1 MNVRLRVS
9 GAYAKYLPGGGKDNR
24 GEIEIDDGAT
34 PQLIMSRLGFPDG
47 AYLISVNGTAVPK
60 AERATRELEDGD
72 ELAILVPLRG
82 G

>member
-9 GAYAKYLPGGGKDNR
+9 GAYAKYLPGGGRDNR
-24 GEIEIDDGAT
+24 AEIEAEDGAT
-34 PQLIMSRLGFPDG
+34 PQAIMTTLGFPDG

-60 AERATRELEDGD
+60 AERATKRLEGGD

>member
-1 MNVRLRVS
+1 MNLHLRVS
-9 GAYAKYLPGGGKDNR
+9 GAFAKYLPGGGQDNR
-24 GEIEIDDGAT
+24 AEIEAEPGAT
-34 PQLIMSRLGFPDG
+34 PQAVMAKLGFPDG

-60 AERATRELEDGD
+60 AERATKELEDGD

>member
-1 MNVRLRVS
+1 MIVRLRVS
-9 GAYAKYLPGGGKDNR
+9 GAYAKYLPGGGQDNR
-24 GEIEIDDGAT
+24 AEIDVDDGAT
-34 PQLIMSRLGFPDG
+34 PQLVMSKLGFPDG

-60 AERATRELEDGD
+60 AERATKALENGD

>member
-1 MNVRLRVS
+1 MIVRLRVS
-9 GAYAKYLPGGGKDNR
+9 GAYAKYLPSPAADNR
-24 GEIEIDDGAT
+24 GEIEIDEGAT

-47 AYLISVNGTAVPK
+47 AYLISLNGTAVPK
-60 AERATRELEDGD
+60 AERATKELEDGD

>member
-1 MNVRLRVS
+1 MIVRLRVS

-24 GEIEIDDGAT
+24 AETETAEGAT
-34 PQLIMSRLGFPDG
+34 PLTVMRTLGFPDG

-60 AERATRELEDGD
+60 SERDAKQLEDGD
-72 ELAILVPLRG
+72 ELAVLVPLRG